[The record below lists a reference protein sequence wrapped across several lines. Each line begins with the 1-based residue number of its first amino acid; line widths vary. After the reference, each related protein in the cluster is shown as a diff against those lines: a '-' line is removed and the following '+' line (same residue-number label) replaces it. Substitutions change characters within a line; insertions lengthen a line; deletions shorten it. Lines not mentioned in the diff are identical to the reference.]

1 MASLACTAA
10 SAGLPLAG
18 LLGEASTHPGSELGM
33 LPEPGTLLPHHPSA
47 PVAGGER
54 RDAGPAPPAPGPTLA
69 MVAMGAILATV
80 GMLGCYCSVRRH
92 RHQVLQVFT
101 GLVLLGLG
109 STLFFASSDYKLCI
123 AYWYLL
129 WGAVLYGVAGYYI
142 SSTAINP
149 SRPLGFLWLM
159 MIFTVFEMV
168 ISSITFSYSLTEA
181 WTISWW
187 SRFPHCQSLN
197 CHRLWLG
204 PVHPSCPLGSYHHML
219 KETSP
224 WSLRVFD
231 FSNTSR
237 SRLECRQTLSAHLSC
252 CRI

>member
-168 ISSITFSYSLTEA
+168 ISSITFSYSLL
-181 WTISWW
+181 
-187 SRFPHCQSLN
+187 SL
-197 CHRLWLG
+197 HKDRSLDHQL
-204 PVHPSCPLGSYHHML
+204 VEQVSPLPEPQL
-219 KETSP
+219 PQAVARTSP
-224 WSLRVFD
+224 SQLPSGLLPPYAEGNFP
-231 FSNTSR
+231 
-237 SRLECRQTLSAHLSC
+237 LEPQGV
-252 CRI
+252 